1 MIKTTQPQLC
11 VSLILACCVF
21 SVGPSH
27 VSTFAQGPQKPVEEA
42 EAAEPAE
49 SAGTVGQAEDSD
61 VPSAVASI
69 KADVARFDAAVR
81 RVIASLESRSRYRVD
96 VTESWSLDGKSP
108 SSGVNQFRLLGWHG
122 GPFELHVGDPDAGQQ
137 SLHCHSDGTTLTR
150 VLKRSG
156 ETIYSQ
162 TRGTITDLLDDV
174 MTETSL
180 RNSGLDWLFSESP
193 AAYWMTMASDVEYVG
208 AVDLPGGRAE
218 HFRFNWGGNRSN
230 QKQVW
235 LALGE
240 APRLL
245 KVVSQIE
252 FLADGAHNT
261 LRVESNL
268 NWQAG
273 DRVPEQPTSLE
284 LPADAIKV
292 TDLYGFL
299 LEGRT
304 RELVGKQVPPVTG
317 QLLDGSPWS
326 LSTHHEKEL
335 VVVYF
340 FSTWAAPSHAE
351 MPAILEFLASV
362 EPKGVVFYAVNVGEP
377 RQIVEAF
384 VEARGY
390 GKHPVVLDRERQ
402 IANAFG
408 VTSLPSVVVIGND
421 GVVATAHV
429 GNTPEV
435 RASVRESIEQLLGL

>member
-1 MIKTTQPQLC
+1 MLEIMIKKIRLERC
-11 VSLILACCVF
+11 VSLILASCVF
-21 SVGPSH
+21 PVGLSH
-27 VSTFAQGPQKPVEEA
+27 VSTFAQGPQ
-42 EAAEPAE
+42 EAAVSQGA
-49 SAGTVGQAEDSD
+49 VGEAEDSGA
-61 VPSAVASI
+61 PSVAASI
-69 KADVARFDAAVR
+69 TADVERFDAAVR

-96 VTESWSLDGKSP
+96 VSESWNLDGEAQ
-108 SSGVNQFRLLGWHG
+108 SSGANQFRLFGWHG
-122 GPFELHVGDPDAGQQ
+122 GSFELYVGDPEAGQQ
-137 SLHCHSDGTTLTR
+137 SLHCHSDGATLTR

-162 TRGTITDLLDDV
+162 TGGAIANLLDDV

-180 RNSGLDWLFSESP
+180 RNSGLDLLFSESP
-193 AAYWMTMASDVEYVG
+193 AAYWMTMASGVEYVG
-208 AVDLPGGRAE
+208 TVDLPAGRAE
-218 HFRFNWGGNRSN
+218 HFRFHWGGNKSH

-240 APRLL
+240 APRVL

-252 FLADGAHNT
+252 FLADGAPHT
-261 LRVESNL
+261 LRIESNL
-268 NWQAG
+268 NWMAG
-273 DRVPEQPTSLE
+273 DQVPEEPTSMK

-292 TDLYGFL
+292 TDLYGYL

-304 RELVGKQVPPVTG
+304 RELVGKQAPSVTG
-317 QLLDGSPWS
+317 QLLDGSPWN
-326 LSTHHEKEL
+326 LSTHRDNEL

-351 MPAILEFLASV
+351 MPVILEFLESV
-362 EPKGVVFYAVNVGEP
+362 ESKGVVFYAVNVGEP
-377 RQIVEAF
+377 RQVVEAF

-390 GKHPVVLDRERQ
+390 RKHPVVLDRERE

-408 VTSLPSVVVIGND
+408 VTSLPAVVLIGKD

-435 RASVRESIEQLLGL
+435 RASVRESIEQMLGL